1 MNVKGGFRNISVEL
15 SNLNGNGNAITRSSP
30 DFTYIDDGIPLTSS
44 TGGRNRNTHGLFG
57 LFTWNLFLQDEDVSH
72 EMDIFIVKIGYNY
85 IKIYMPFL
93 KTSPS
98 FCRSLW
104 VSGHSKAHLENVIT
118 FGQGSVCRHVR
129 IGIGRIVLEYRVG
142 IIAVVISLTEI

>member
-1 MNVKGGFRNISVEL
+1 MSRGIQKYLRWVEQSQWQWQCNNKVAARL
-15 SNLNGNGNAITRSSP
+15 YIHWWWYSS
-30 DFTYIDDGIPLTSS
+30 DL
-44 TGGRNRNTHGLFG
+44 L
-57 LFTWNLFLQDEDVSH
+57 NLFLQDEDVSH

-129 IGIGRIVLEYRVG
+129 IGIRRIVLEYRVG
-142 IIAVVISLTEI
+142 IITVVISLTEI